1 MKITVLTVGKIK
13 EKYLRDAIA
22 EYTKR
27 LSRYCKL
34 EIIEVADEKTP
45 DNASENAEEM
55 IRQKEAER
63 LLKYIREDA
72 YLITLE
78 IGGKQLTSEEFS
90 EKIEKLGIQ
99 GTSHIIFVIGG
110 SIGIGKAVLENRIMH
125 LVFKNDISAP
135 ADACNSARAN
145 ISWIP
150 DHVGR
155 TLSQIEKRLI
165 HMKMVVLVENSS
177 RCRLC
182 AEHGLSVYIEYEGK
196 TYLLDTGATALF
208 AENAKELGIDLSEV
222 DTAFLSHAH
231 YDHSGGF
238 EEFFKEN
245 DKAAVYMQE
254 ASAENCFYR
263 TEGKDKYIGIPQHLL
278 ENYKERFR
286 PLNAVCEVEKGV
298 WVVPHFT
305 GGLDEMGRR
314 AHMYRKIGEEFIAD
328 DFAH

>member
-1 MKITVLTVGKIK
+1 
-13 EKYLRDAIA
+13 
-22 EYTKR
+22 
-27 LSRYCKL
+27 
-34 EIIEVADEKTP
+34 
-45 DNASENAEEM
+45 
-55 IRQKEAER
+55 
-63 LLKYIREDA
+63 
-72 YLITLE
+72 
-78 IGGKQLTSEEFS
+78 
-90 EKIEKLGIQ
+90 
-99 GTSHIIFVIGG
+99 
-110 SIGIGKAVLENRIMH
+110 
-125 LVFKNDISAP
+125 
-135 ADACNSARAN
+135 
-145 ISWIP
+145 
-150 DHVGR
+150 
-155 TLSQIEKRLI
+155 
-165 HMKMVVLVENSS
+165 MKMVVLVENSS

-196 TYLLDTGATALF
+196 TYLLDTGATTLF
-208 AENAKELGIDLSEV
+208 AENAKELGIDLSKV

-254 ASAENCFYR
+254 TSAENCFYR

-328 DFAH
+328 DFAHEQSVVFETGKGLVIFNSCSHGGIVNIVREVQMALGGQKVYAVVGIERAWRRGNLYRSLYRKYCIRDSEKRTWRNGTCTWNRGNGGILNEGSPRIYHG